1 MIIKLNMTSEIPIY
15 VQLRNE
21 IVLGIGRGE
30 LKAGEQL
37 PTVRQMAADIGVNTM
52 TVNKSYQI
60 LKAEGFIETDRRKGS
75 IVCIPEKEYPTQQ
88 AAFEEKLEDELE
100 LLTAE
105 AKIRG
110 MDKGQF
116 IQFCQHIF
124 EEMEMVPE

>member
-1 MIIKLNMTSEIPIY
+1 MIIKINSRSEIPIY
-15 VQLRNE
+15 LQLRNQ
-21 IVLGIGRGE
+21 IVKGIGKGE
-30 LKAGEQL
+30 LEQGEIL
-37 PTVRQMAADIGVNTM
+37 PTVRQMAADLGVNAM
-52 TVNKSYQI
+52 TVSKAYQL

-75 IVCIPEKEYPTQQ
+75 IVCIPEKEY
-88 AAFEEKLEDELE
+88 FEEKLEDELE

>member
-1 MIIKLNMTSEIPIY
+1 
-15 VQLRNE
+15 
-21 IVLGIGRGE
+21 
-30 LKAGEQL
+30 
-37 PTVRQMAADIGVNTM
+37 MAADLGVNAM
-52 TVNKSYQI
+52 TVSKAYQL

-75 IVCIPEKEYPTQQ
+75 IVCIPEAEYPTQQ

-116 IQFCQHIF
+116 IQFCQQFF
-124 EEMEMVPE
+124 EKMEMNIKNIFYHFQKSSSFCPYFLHSSRSKMYFCSISFSL

>member
-1 MIIKLNMTSEIPIY
+1 MIIKINSRSEMPIY
-15 VQLRNE
+15 LQLRNQ
-21 IVLGIGRGE
+21 IVKGIGKGE
-30 LKAGEQL
+30 LEQGEIL
-37 PTVRQMAADIGVNTM
+37 PTVRQMGVNAM
-52 TVNKSYQI
+52 TVSKAYQL

-75 IVCIPEKEYPTQQ
+75 IVCIPEAEYPTQQ

>member
-1 MIIKLNMTSEIPIY
+1 MIIKINSRLEMPIY
-15 VQLRNE
+15 LQLRNQ
-21 IVLGIGRGE
+21 IVKGIGKGE
-30 LKAGEQL
+30 LEQGEIL
-37 PTVRQMAADIGVNTM
+37 PTVRQMAADLGVNAM
-52 TVNKSYQI
+52 TVSKAYQL

-75 IVCIPEKEYPTQQ
+75 IVCIPEEEYHTQQ

-105 AKIRG
+105 VKIRG

>member
-1 MIIKLNMTSEIPIY
+1 MIIKINSRSEMPIY
-15 VQLRNE
+15 LQLRNQ
-21 IVLGIGRGE
+21 IVKGIGKGE
-30 LKAGEQL
+30 LEQGEIL
-37 PTVRQMAADIGVNTM
+37 PTVRQMAADLGVNAM
-52 TVNKSYQI
+52 TVSKAYQL
-60 LKAEGFIETDRRKGS
+60 LKVEGFIETDRRKGS

-88 AAFEEKLEDELE
+88 AAFEEKLE
-100 LLTAE
+100 LLTVE

>member
-1 MIIKLNMTSEIPIY
+1 
-15 VQLRNE
+15 
-21 IVLGIGRGE
+21 
-30 LKAGEQL
+30 
-37 PTVRQMAADIGVNTM
+37 M
-52 TVNKSYQI
+52 TVSKAYQL

-75 IVCIPEKEYPTQQ
+75 VVCIPEEEYPTQQ
-88 AAFEEKLEDELE
+88 SAFEEKLEDELE